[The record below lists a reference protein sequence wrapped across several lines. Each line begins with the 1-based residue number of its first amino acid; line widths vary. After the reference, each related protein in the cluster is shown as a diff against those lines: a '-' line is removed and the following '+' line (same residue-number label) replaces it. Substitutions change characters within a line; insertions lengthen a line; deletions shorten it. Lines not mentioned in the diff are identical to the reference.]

1 MYDSLALILYVVE
14 DNPELLIL
22 MPQPPRAALTGR
34 NYDTRLCGARDQI
47 QSFVHARKVLYQAT
61 PLNPKCFL

>member
-22 MPQPPRAALTGR
+22 MPQPPKCCAYRQELR
-34 NYDTRLCGARDQI
+34 
-47 QSFVHARKVLYQAT
+47 YQAMR
-61 PLNPKCFL
+61 C